1 MSNSDYTNNMTALEQ
16 CIYEAMDMQYDAVQE
31 QLELYT
37 RIEMYVL

>member
-1 MSNSDYTNNMTALEQ
+1 MMNNMTALEQ
-16 CIYEAMDMQYDAVQE
+16 YIYDAMDMQYDAVQE

>member
-1 MSNSDYTNNMTALEQ
+1 MTALEQ
-16 CIYEAMDMQYDAVQE
+16 YIYKAMDMQYDAVQE